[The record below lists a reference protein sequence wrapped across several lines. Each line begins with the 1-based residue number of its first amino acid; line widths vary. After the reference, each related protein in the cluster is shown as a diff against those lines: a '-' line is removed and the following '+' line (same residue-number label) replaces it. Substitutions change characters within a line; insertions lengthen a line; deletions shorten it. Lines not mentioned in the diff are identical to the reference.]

1 MTAPALADN
10 GYPDALSS
18 GQVNLVVR
26 WAPTLRRQ
34 PQLAIT
40 AGQYLD
46 QIAISLSPS
55 SVRVADQTL
64 RLFCE
69 FLSEKHPEISGFA
82 EVNRDVVEHYK
93 LWLVARPGWKVN
105 TSATKNTVRQ
115 RLGTIRTFFDRI
127 IEWDWADAPPRTPI
141 FSIDLPIVDD
151 PLPKFLDDAQAA
163 ALLRTAS
170 ADPDPLRRLVIHL
183 LLRTGMRAGEL
194 SSLQA
199 DAVVTMRDGHWLRIP
214 LGKLHNDR
222 YIPLHPHLVELLTD
236 WKQRHDG
243 EGSGLL
249 ITRRGR
255 ALTLSQVARIVT
267 STAKAAGIGHVHPHQ
282 LRHTFA
288 TQAVNRGMRIEAI
301 GAMLGHRTLRMTL
314 IYARIANKT
323 VADEYRAVSDSVD
336 ALYADPDLPG
346 SDPDPAETVEM
357 RRLRL
362 EHRRMLGNG
371 WCTRPAKL
379 DCAFETICEGCGF
392 FQTTIAFRPTLQAQ
406 HDDALAK
413 GQDGRAEVFANLLNN
428 PASRAAG

>member
-1 MTAPALADN
+1 MTAQAVEGVDVTQTPAEGPANLAI
-10 GYPDALSS
+10 S
-18 GQVNLVVR
+18 
-26 WAPTLRRQ
+26 WAPILRRQ
-34 PQLAIT
+34 PQLALT

-46 QIAISLSPS
+46 QISISLSPS

-69 FLSEKHPEISGFA
+69 FLSEKHPEVIGFA
-82 EVNRDVVEHYK
+82 QVNRDVVEHYK

-127 IEWDWADAPPRTPI
+127 IEWDWADAPARTPI

-151 PLPKFLDDAQAA
+151 PLPKFLDDAEAA

-170 ADPDPLRRLVIHL
+170 ADPDPLRTLVIHL
-183 LLRTGMRAGEL
+183 LLRTGMRVGEL
-194 SSLQA
+194 SQL
-199 DAVVTMRDGHWLRIP
+199 DTKAVVTMRDGHWLRIP
-214 LGKLHNDR
+214 VGKLHNDR
-222 YIPLHPHLVELLTD
+222 YIPLHPQLVTMLAD
-236 WKQRHDG
+236 WTARHDDHG
-243 EGSGLL
+243 TGLL
-249 ITRRGR
+249 ITRKGKP
-255 ALTLSQVARIVT
+255 LTLSMIARIVQG
-267 STAKAAGIGHVHPHQ
+267 TATKAGLGHIHPHQ

-336 ALYADPDLPG
+336 ALYAETDLAG
-346 SDPDPAETVEM
+346 HDPDPAETVEM

-406 HDDALAK
+406 HDDALNK
-413 GQDGRAEVFANLLNN
+413 GQEGRAELFANLLNN

>member
-1 MTAPALADN
+1 MSAPALAVLAPPVADQ
-10 GYPDALSS
+10 PLSRLD
-18 GQVNLVVR
+18 QR
-26 WAPTLRRQ
+26 WAATAGRQ
-34 PQLAIT
+34 PRLAAT
-40 AGQYLD
+40 ARQYLD
-46 QIAISLSPS
+46 QIAISLSPA
-55 SVRVADQTL
+55 SVVVADQTL
-64 RLFCE
+64 RLFCQ
-69 FLSEKHPEISGFA
+69 FLSETHPDISGFA
-82 EVNRDVVEHYK
+82 QINRAIVEDYK
-93 LWLVARPGWKVN
+93 LWLVARPGAKLD
-105 TSATKNTVRQ
+105 TTATKNTVRQ

-127 IEWDWADAPPRTPI
+127 SEWDWVDAPARTPI

-183 LLRTGMRAGEL
+183 LLRTGMRVGEL
-194 SSLQA
+194 SRLEA
-199 DAVVTMRDGHWLRIP
+199 DAVVSMRDGHWLRIP

-222 YIPLHPHLVELLTD
+222 YIPLHPHLVELLAD
-236 WKQRHDG
+236 WKLRHDDHG
-243 EGSGLL
+243 TELL
-249 ITRRGR
+249 LTRNGR
-255 ALTLSQVARIVT
+255 PLSRSILTRIVT

-301 GAMLGHRTLRMTL
+301 AAMLGHRTLRMTL
-314 IYARIANKT
+314 IYARIANTT
-323 VADEYRAVSDSVD
+323 VADEYRAASDSVD
-336 ALYADPDLPG
+336 ALYADPHLPG

-406 HDDALAK
+406 HEDAVAK
-413 GQDGRAEVFANLLNN
+413 GQEGRAEVFATLLNN
-428 PASRAAG
+428 TSSRMPG